1 MSRKS
6 WGKVGVVV
14 GVLVA
19 LLALDVFVSL
29 EGLPVLAALLG
40 FAFLVTNRPRV
51 WLKEHDRAGA
61 ALLPFLAAAFVLLL
75 GFTRGRDLSQGVLL
89 LITLALV
96 FDILLA
102 ALALIGEASKRGLKG
117 AGEFLGL
124 AGLGLA
130 LGLILSL
137 VFLVEMGRLGGTS
150 LAGP

>member
-1 MSRKS
+1 MSRKG
-6 WGKVGVVV
+6 WGKLGVVV

-29 EGLPVLAALLG
+29 EGLPVLAMLLG
-40 FAFLVTNRPRV
+40 FAFLLTDRLRV
-51 WLKEHDRAGA
+51 WLKERGRASV
-61 ALLPFLAAAFVLLL
+61 ALLPFLGAALVLLL
-75 GFTRGRDLSQGVLL
+75 AFTRGRDLSQGTLL
-89 LITLALV
+89 LVTLALV
-96 FDILLA
+96 FDILLV

-124 AGLGLA
+124 ASLGLF
-130 LGLILSL
+130 LGFALSL